1 MRASLARFIAV
12 GLSACASTVAL
23 AAIAAPPE
31 ASTGVQ
37 AYGFIDGHGAQ
48 LAALEASFDAAVKP
62 EQIDAWLRQLTSA
75 PNHLG
80 SPHNLENARFIAAQ
94 FKAWGFQVR
103 TEPFKALVAYP
114 LEQRLQ
120 LIAPQAQDIDLSE
133 PPIAQDPTTAITEG
147 TVPGAEAYSPDGDVT
162 APLVYVNQGIAADY
176 EELARRGVEVKGKIV
191 IVRSTGSGRMFKPL
205 LAEQRG
211 AVATIIFS
219 DPIEDGYTKG
229 DVYPTGAWRPERG
242 VQRGTLLVNDAL
254 DRKAGDALIRNK
266 RPESLNG
273 PVLAISYAAAKPL
286 LGALQGPTGPANWQG
301 GLPITYHLGGQ
312 DSTQVRVRTRS
323 DWGWRTL
330 YNVIATLPGSEHPE
344 QEVIRGVHHDAWVF
358 GAWDP
363 LANTAAML
371 AEAQAIGALH
381 RAGWTPKR
389 TLRFASWDGEELN
402 LLGSR
407 WHVQQDPDGIAKRV
421 VFYLN
426 GDTTSR
432 GYLSI
437 GGSPAM
443 STLLH
448 QVAAGIKDPETGVS
462 IAQRLR
468 GKQAFDAA
476 KADPSVLAPDRDA
489 LLEPLTSGSDFSSF
503 VHKLGVMSMHS
514 RFGYDREG
522 DEESV
527 PIYHSAY
534 DTYAHYQ
541 RFGDPGLAYLQA
553 LALVNGHLLLR
564 VADADLLP
572 WHYAELAS
580 ALDGY
585 VQAIEQDN
593 TKQEAARRQ
602 RRHLLE
608 LDAYRLAAD
617 PSKHV
622 GNPPPLPAGLARLD
636 LAPLRAAVAAL
647 HTAAAQ
653 YDQAYD
659 TLDSRVGKAQL
670 AAANRH
676 LAVLEQHFI
685 VRNGNRSR
693 TLLYADAGEP
703 FPEIRKAAQAGDA
716 LATAAAIDQAAV
728 AVKAAAAELSLA
740 TQALQAELGPASS
753 ARAFSATAPSR
764 EGQGNAAPRRSQAAH
779 ATGRAGVLGR
789 RRNVGGC

>member
-1 MRASLARFIAV
+1 MRASLARLLGI
-12 GLSACASTVAL
+12 GLTACLSTT
-23 AAIAAPPE
+23 AIAAATSADT
-31 ASTGVQ
+31 AS
-37 AYGFIDGHGAQ
+37 ADAPYGFLGSHGQ
-48 LAALEASFDAAVKP
+48 RLATLESDFDAQVKP
-62 EQIDAWLRQLTSA
+62 AQIDAWLQQLTSA

-80 SPHNLENARFIAAQ
+80 SPHNLENARFIAAR
-94 FKAWGFQVR
+94 FKEWGFQVR
-103 TEPFKALVAYP
+103 TEKFEALVAYP
-114 LEQRLQ
+114 LEQHLQ
-120 LIAPQAQDIDLSE
+120 LVRPNAQEIDLAE
-133 PPIAQDPTTAITEG
+133 PPVPGDASTAITEG
-147 TVPGAEAYSPDGDVT
+147 TIPGAEAYSPDGDVT

-176 EELARRGVEVKGKIV
+176 EELARRGVDVKGKIV
-191 IVRSTGSGRMFKPL
+191 IARSTGSGRMFKPL
-205 LAEQRG
+205 LAEQHG

-229 DVYPTGAWRPERG
+229 DVYPAGAWRPERG
-242 VQRGTLLVNDAL
+242 VQRGTLIVKDAL

-266 RPESLNG
+266 RPENLNG

-286 LGALQGPTGPANWQG
+286 LSALQGPTGPANWQG

-312 DSTQVRVRTRS
+312 DSTQVRVKTRS

-371 AEAQAIGALH
+371 AEAQAISALH

-389 TLRFASWDGEELN
+389 TLRFASWDGEELG

-407 WHVQQDPDGIAKRV
+407 WHVQQDPDGTAKRV

-476 KADPSVLAPDRDA
+476 KADPSVLAPDKDA

-514 RFGYDREG
+514 RFGYDRDG

-541 RFGDPGLAYLQA
+541 RFGDPGMAYLQA
-553 LALVNGHLLLR
+553 LAQVNGHLLLR

-572 WHYAELAS
+572 WHYAELAD

-585 VQAIEQDN
+585 VDAIERDN
-593 TKQEAARRQ
+593 TKQEVARRQ
-602 RRHLLE
+602 RQHLLE

-622 GNPPPLPAGLARLD
+622 GNPPPLPAGLAQLD
-636 LAPLRAAVAAL
+636 LTPLRAAVAAL
-647 HTAAAQ
+647 HTTAAQ

-670 AAANRH
+670 ATANRH

-685 VRNGNRSR
+685 VRKGKQSR
-693 TLLYADAGEP
+693 TLLYAGAGEP
-703 FPEIRKAAQAGDA
+703 FPEIRKAVQTGDA
-716 LATAAAIDQAAV
+716 QATAAAINEAAA
-728 AVKAAAAELSLA
+728 AVKAAAAELSQA
-740 TQALQAELGPASS
+740 TQALEA
-753 ARAFSATAPSR
+753 
-764 EGQGNAAPRRSQAAH
+764 
-779 ATGRAGVLGR
+779 GRG
-789 RRNVGGC
+789 